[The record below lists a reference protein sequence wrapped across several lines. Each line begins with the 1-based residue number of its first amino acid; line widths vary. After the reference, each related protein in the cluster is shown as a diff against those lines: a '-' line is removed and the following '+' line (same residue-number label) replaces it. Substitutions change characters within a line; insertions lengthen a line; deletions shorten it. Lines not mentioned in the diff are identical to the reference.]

1 MLSLIGHPIRP
12 ALLCFAAVLWF
23 SPKNLVAQYVSDQF
37 EDVSTENGFNN
48 FYYSWG
54 SSWGDPNGDGL
65 PDLFVSN
72 HFREKDRNI
81 PLLFFQTSSSFF
93 QDTLPD
99 FFPIKDMH
107 GSAWM
112 DFDEDGDDD
121 LYLVT
126 GRTSGN
132 LLLINDGLG
141 GLTNQTDSWGLN
153 LLYSRGRT
161 PIWYDANRDGL
172 LDMVVTNGNPISPV
186 NRKNTLLIRG
196 EDSFT
201 TSLVD
206 SLSWMGGIS
215 GSGVMIGDPWGLGW
229 CPLGLFTDK
238 SLHWLLPGC
247 LPMPQQYRWNQSDLE
262 QVIPGDFNGDGLTDL
277 YLVRAD
283 LSQANV
289 SVEYPINYKESFDI
303 NLINPSLTSWLG
315 TPINGTGLLN
325 SDGTLTYT
333 PAAGFIGSDSLALR
347 VCDSFGVCKQ
357 QTIYLEVTP
366 SPAIE
371 GAQPFAVK
379 ADSSRTLNISKIVHP
394 YRHSL
399 RLILYPRDSLH
410 QAIRFHIPSDS
421 LLILS
426 NPESAFPSDSI
437 FIGSTGIHPES
448 STRFLLTKTDV
459 TTWGSIAYVPGA
471 SRAAYL
477 YYEPATDEWV
487 IAFNSSKTD
496 QRLDLFGFSPNE
508 ATLTSYFNFSAD
520 PILTSDQLLLSN
532 GFEYEDKTSWAGLDA
547 PNHAVAGAAADFDND
562 GDLDLFLSC
571 GLLEQNQPNI
581 LWENQGDGSFVA
593 VSQAGGTEGPAVG
606 SGGTPSVIDYDGDGF
621 QDLFLEN
628 GRGNGSGILGPYT
641 LLHNRGNDNNWLRIQ
656 LEGRS
661 SPKEAVG
668 AILEASVNG
677 KKIVRVATGGQ
688 NRYSQS
694 ERVIHFGLGTA
705 EQVDS
710 MLIRW
715 PSGILQ
721 YLPNIPANQVLEV
734 KEPLTGTPTSC
745 LQTGQL
751 TGTVM
756 EDSGTVEF
764 SWMKL
769 PCLIAFQME
778 TRNTV
783 SGLNVRYRLNSNEF
797 SLPDSIFTPDVEY
810 AWKVRSVCL
819 DSTYSNWSTERMFMV
834 PAKPVEINSIEPTLA
849 DRGRF
854 RLVPNPANRFV
865 ELYGGEEPGEP
876 IQVGVSD
883 MLGNVLIKE
892 TFLAGNQR
900 RIDLEKLPTGSYS
913 VQIHQGQNTAV
924 LKLVRITSP

>member
-1 MLSLIGHPIRP
+1 MLSLLIRP
-12 ALLCFAAVLWF
+12 IPPTLLCFAAVLWF
-23 SPKNLVAQYVSDQF
+23 SPKNLVAQFVSDQF

-65 PDLFVSN
+65 PDLFLSN
-72 HFREKDRNI
+72 HYRQKDKNI
-81 PLLFFQTSSSFF
+81 PFLFFQLPGGFSK
-93 QDTLPD
+93 DTLPD
-99 FFPIKDMH
+99 FYPKKDMH

-112 DFDEDGDDD
+112 DFDADGDDD
-121 LYLVT
+121 LYIVT

-132 LLLINDGLG
+132 VLLVNDGLG

-172 LDMVVTNGNPISPV
+172 LDMVVTNGNPLSSIH
-186 NRKNTLLIRG
+186 RKNTLLIRG
-196 EDSFT
+196 VDSFT

-215 GSGVMIGDPWGLGW
+215 GSGGMIGDPWGLGW

-238 SLHWLLPGC
+238 SVHWLLPVC
-247 LPMPQQYRWNQSDLE
+247 LPMPQQYRWNQSDIE

-277 YLVRAD
+277 YLIRAD
-283 LSQANV
+283 LSQANA
-289 SVEYPINYKESFDI
+289 SVEYPINYKESFNID
-303 NLINPSLTSWLG
+303 LIDPSLTTWLR
-315 TPINGTGLLN
+315 TPVNGTGTLN
-325 SDGTLTYT
+325 ADGTLTYS
-333 PAAGFIGSDSLALR
+333 PASGFIGSDSLALR

-357 QTIYLEVTP
+357 QFVYLEVST
-366 SPAIE
+366 SPAME
-371 GAQPFAVK
+371 GAHPFPVI
-379 ADSSRTLNISKIVHP
+379 ADSSRTLDVSKIVHP
-394 YRHSL
+394 YRHSM
-399 RLILYPRDSLH
+399 RLILFPRDSLH
-410 QAIRFHIPSDS
+410 QAIRFQIPSDS
-421 LLILS
+421 LLIYLE
-426 NPESAFPSDSI
+426 PDFTMPSDSI
-437 FIGSTGIHPES
+437 FIGSTGLHPES
-448 STRFLLTKTDV
+448 PDPFLLTKTDV
-459 TTWGSIAYVPGA
+459 STWGSIAYVPGA

-477 YYEPATDEWV
+477 YYEPASDEWV
-487 IAFNSSKTD
+487 IAFNSSKAD
-496 QRLDLFGFSPNE
+496 QRFDLSAFSPRLS
-508 ATLTSYFNFSAD
+508 TLTGYLNFSD
-520 PILTSDQLLLSN
+520 EPILTSDRLLLSN
-532 GFEYEDKTSWAGLDA
+532 GFEYEDQTVWAGLDA
-547 PNHAVAGAAADFDND
+547 PNNAVAGAAADFDND

-571 GLLEQNQPNI
+571 GLLEQNQPNL
-581 LWENQGDGSFVA
+581 LWENQGDGRFVA
-593 VSQAGGTEGPAVG
+593 VNLAGGAEGPSSG
-606 SGGTPSVIDYDGDGF
+606 SGGTPSVIDYDADGF

-641 LLHNRGNDNNWLRIQ
+641 LLHNQGNDNNWLRIQ
-656 LEGRS
+656 LVGTS
-661 SPKEAVG
+661 SPKEAIG
-668 AILEASVNG
+668 TILEASVNG
-677 KKIVRVATGGQ
+677 KKIVRIATGGQ

-721 YLPNIPANQVLEV
+721 YLPNISANQVLEV

-745 LQTGQL
+745 LQSGQL
-751 TGTVM
+751 IGTVM

-769 PCLIAFQME
+769 PCILAFQLE

-783 SGLNVRYRLNSNEF
+783 SGFKVRYRLNTNEF
-797 SLPDSIFTPDVEY
+797 SLPDSIFTPDVDY